1 MKAEK
6 LLEVSTKRR
15 GETGLYQM
23 PLANLFKD
31 YLTENEIV
39 DRFLRDCPSLRTS
52 YQLYQNLLYAVKKR
66 EIETFKNI

>member
-1 MKAEK
+1 
-6 LLEVSTKRR
+6 
-15 GETGLYQM
+15 M

-39 DRFLRDCPSLRTS
+39 DRFLRDCPSLSTS